1 MTDRPKLS
9 NKQIAEHF
17 GFTTA
22 RAAALIRQ
30 GMPVDS
36 LEAAESWRHARL
48 LRGQRG
54 GVEQRAAIVVNP
66 DDVSPDLDFE
76 DTVVRHRE
84 LKEAARQ
91 AYIAARN
98 AGDTQ
103 APKLYTTYQ
112 SIVQSLVKLERE
124 SLARKIES
132 KELIKTAAAIERFG
146 RVIAEIKADMLAFA
160 NAVANQVNPDNQG
173 KAYKVIDEKVN
184 SLLAKWA
191 NSAETVIEETLEAQV
206 SGERPDFD
214 NMPIEEEMPPN
225 EG

>member
-1 MTDRPKLS
+1 MSLT

-17 GFTTA
+17 GFTPA
-22 RAAALIRQ
+22 RASALIRQ

-36 LEAAESWRHARL
+36 LEAAAAWRHTRL

-54 GVEQRAAIVVNP
+54 GVEQRAAIVVNQ
-66 DDVSPDLDFE
+66 DEVSPDLDFE

-91 AYIAARN
+91 TYIAARN

-112 SIVQSLVKLERE
+112 SIVQTLVKLERE

-132 KELIKTAAAIERFG
+132 KELIKTDAAVERFG
-146 RVIAEIKADMLAFA
+146 RVIAEIKADMLSFA
-160 NAVANQVNPDNQG
+160 NAISNQVNPDNQG
-173 KAYKVIDEKVN
+173 KAYKIIDDRVN
-184 SLLAKWA
+184 MLLAKWSNTA
-191 NSAETVIEETLEAQV
+191 ATVIEETLDAQIGV
-206 SGERPDFD
+206 ERPDFD
-214 NMPIEEEMPPN
+214 NMPGEDEAPN
-225 EG
+225 ES

>member
-1 MTDRPKLS
+1 MTDGVKLS
-9 NKQIAEHF
+9 NKQIADHF
-17 GFTTA
+17 GFTVA

-30 GMPVDS
+30 GMPVNS

-66 DDVSPDLDFE
+66 EDVSPDLDFE

-112 SIVQSLVKLERE
+112 SIVQTLVKLERE

-146 RVIAEIKADMLAFA
+146 RVIAEIKSDMLSLA
-160 NAVANQVNPDNQG
+160 NSIANQVNPDNQG
-173 KAYKVIDEKVN
+173 KAFKVIDEKVN
-184 SLLAKWA
+184 ALLAKWA
-191 NSAETVIEETLEAQV
+191 KSADAVIDEALDAQV
-206 SGERPDFD
+206 QGDRPNFDSLPPEEESGES
-214 NMPIEEEMPPN
+214 
-225 EG
+225 

>member
-1 MTDRPKLS
+1 MSNGQKIT

-17 GFTTA
+17 GFTVA
-22 RAAALIRQ
+22 RAAALVRQ

-36 LEAAESWRHARL
+36 LEEASAWRHARL

-66 DDVSPDLDFE
+66 DNVSPDLDFD

-91 AYIAARN
+91 AYIVARD

-112 SIVQSLVKLERE
+112 SIIQSLVKLERE

-132 KELIKTAAAIERFG
+132 KELIKTDAAIERFG
-146 RVIAEIKADMLAFA
+146 RVISEIKADMLSFA
-160 NAVANQVNPDNQG
+160 NSVANQVNPDNQG
-173 KAYKVIDEKVN
+173 KAYKIIDEKVN
-184 SLLAKWA
+184 ALLAKWS
-191 NSAETVIEETLEAQV
+191 NSAASVIEETLEAQV
-206 SGERPDFD
+206 GTERPDFD
-214 NMPIEEEMPPN
+214 NMPTEEEPG
-225 EG
+225 ES

>member
-1 MTDRPKLS
+1 MTDGVKLS
-9 NKQIAEHF
+9 NKQIAAHF
-17 GFTTA
+17 GFTVA

-112 SIVQSLVKLERE
+112 SIIQSLVKLERE

-132 KELIKTAAAIERFG
+132 KELIKTSAAIERFG
-146 RVIAEIKADMLAFA
+146 RVIAEIKSDMLSLA
-160 NAVANQVNPDNQG
+160 NSIANQVNPDNQG

-184 SLLAKWA
+184 ALLAKWA
-191 NSAETVIEETLEAQV
+191 GSADAVIDEALDAQV
-206 SGERPDFD
+206 QGDRPDFD
-214 NMPIEEEMPPN
+214 SLPQEEEPGEN
-225 EG
+225 

>member
-1 MTDRPKLS
+1 MTDGVKLS
-9 NKQIAEHF
+9 NKQIADHF
-17 GFTTA
+17 GFTVA

-66 DDVSPDLDFE
+66 EDVSPDLDFE

-112 SIVQSLVKLERE
+112 SIVQTLVKLERE

-146 RVIAEIKADMLAFA
+146 RVIAEIKSDMLSLA
-160 NAVANQVNPDNQG
+160 NSIANQVNPDNQG
-173 KAYKVIDEKVN
+173 KAFKVIDEKVN
-184 SLLAKWA
+184 ALLAKWA
-191 NSAETVIEETLEAQV
+191 KSSDAVIDEALDAQV
-206 SGERPDFD
+206 QGDRPDFD
-214 NMPIEEEMPPN
+214 SLPPEEESG
-225 EG
+225 ES

>member
-1 MTDRPKLS
+1 MTDGVKLS
-9 NKQIAEHF
+9 NKQIAAHF
-17 GFTTA
+17 GFTVA

-112 SIVQSLVKLERE
+112 SIVQTLVKLERE

-132 KELIKTAAAIERFG
+132 KELIKTSAAIERFG
-146 RVIAEIKADMLAFA
+146 RVIAEIKSDMLSLA
-160 NAVANQVNPDNQG
+160 NSIANQVNPDNQG

-184 SLLAKWA
+184 ALLAKWA
-191 NSAETVIEETLEAQV
+191 GSADAVIDEALDAQV
-206 SGERPDFD
+206 QGDRPDFD
-214 NMPIEEEMPPN
+214 SLPQEEEPDEN
-225 EG
+225 

>member
-1 MTDRPKLS
+1 MSSGQKLT

-17 GFTTA
+17 GFTVA

-54 GVEQRAAIVVNP
+54 GVEQRAAIVVNQ

-91 AYIAARN
+91 TYIAARN

-112 SIVQSLVKLERE
+112 SIVQTLVKLERE

-132 KELIKTAAAIERFG
+132 KELIKTVAAIERFG
-146 RVIAEIKADMLAFA
+146 RVIAEIKADMLSFA

-184 SLLAKWA
+184 ALLAKWSG
-191 NSAETVIEETLEAQV
+191 SAEAIIEETLEAQV
-206 SGERPDFD
+206 NGDRPDFE
-214 NMPIEEEMPPN
+214 NMPGEEEPPPN
-225 EG
+225 ES

>member
-1 MTDRPKLS
+1 MTDGVKLS
-9 NKQIAEHF
+9 NKQIAAHF
-17 GFTTA
+17 GFTVA

-66 DDVSPDLDFE
+66 EDVSPDLDFE

-112 SIVQSLVKLERE
+112 SIVQTLVKLERE

-146 RVIAEIKADMLAFA
+146 RVIAEIKSDMLSLA
-160 NAVANQVNPDNQG
+160 NSIANQVNPDNQG
-173 KAYKVIDEKVN
+173 KAFKIIDEKVN
-184 SLLAKWA
+184 ALLAKWA
-191 NSAETVIEETLEAQV
+191 GSADAVIDEALDAQV
-206 SGERPDFD
+206 QGDRPDFD
-214 NMPIEEEMPPN
+214 NLPPEEESV
-225 EG
+225 ES